1 MSCRCA
7 VLGNNRTFYT
17 ELMGL
22 SGCRLSVFKWVK
34 IIFGD
39 SSLENIKKCFLY
51 ETDHGFLLSLFL
63 CSGNTHSQTH
73 SPSELAQLG
82 LCFLKA
88 TAPTQLMGFWGSAMP
103 WEHPRGRETC
113 LRQLPWEGGWITRA
127 LGLTPPSPVTQVI
140 VGSLWPLVTVPYH
153 DQQEY

>member
-1 MSCRCA
+1 M
-7 VLGNNRTFYT
+7 LGNNRTFYT

-88 TAPTQLMGFWGSAMP
+88 TAPTQLMGFWGSEDERLASDNC
-103 WEHPRGRETC
+103 HGK
-113 LRQLPWEGGWITRA
+113 GAG
-127 LGLTPPSPVTQVI
+127 
-140 VGSLWPLVTVPYH
+140 
-153 DQQEY
+153 